1 MIIKLTKL
9 QELPDA
15 IHPNNIEVG
24 FKKTLYVDKVLKP
37 MKGVRFPPMSYW
49 STSIVTEIIDEN
61 TFKTLNS
68 VYKWEV
74 LDEN

>member
-1 MIIKLTKL
+1 MIIKITKL

-15 IHPNNIEVG
+15 IHPNNISVG
-24 FKKTLYVDKVLKP
+24 FEKKLYLDNNVTP
-37 MKGVRFPPMSYW
+37 IKGVRFPPMCYW

-68 VYKWEV
+68 VYRWEV
-74 LDEN
+74 LDED

>member
-15 IHPNNIEVG
+15 THPNNIEVG
-24 FKKTLYVDKVLKP
+24 YEKTLYVDKVFKP

-68 VYKWEV
+68 VYKLEV

>member
-15 IHPNNIEVG
+15 AHPNNIEVG
-24 FKKTLYVDKVLKP
+24 FEKMLYVDKVFKP

-49 STSIVTEIIDEN
+49 STSVVTEIIDEN

>member
-15 IHPNNIEVG
+15 RHPNNIEIG
-24 FKKTLYVDKVLKP
+24 FEKKLYVEDAVEP
-37 MKGVRFPPMSYW
+37 MIGVRFPPMSYC
-49 STSIVTEIIDEN
+49 STSVVTEIIDEN
-61 TFKTLNS
+61 TFKTRNS

-74 LDEN
+74 LDED